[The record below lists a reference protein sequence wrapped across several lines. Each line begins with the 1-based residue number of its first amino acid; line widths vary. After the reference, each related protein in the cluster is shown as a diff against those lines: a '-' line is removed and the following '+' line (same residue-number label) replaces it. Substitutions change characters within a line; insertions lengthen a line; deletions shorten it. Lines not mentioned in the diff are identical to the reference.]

1 MLDISHN
8 TLAAADLIL
17 SRSAKDDA
25 ESRLN
30 ELSRL
35 IALLPEYNRNSLK
48 VLAKYLRE
56 VHDDSSV
63 NKMHA
68 SNLVR
73 TISYTLANL
82 FGTDW
87 I

>member
-1 MLDISHN
+1 MFFVC
-8 TLAAADLIL
+8 
-17 SRSAKDDA
+17 SAKDDP
-25 ESRLN
+25 ESRLS

-35 IALLPEYNRNSLK
+35 ITQLPDHNRNSLK
-48 VLAKYLRE
+48 VLVKYLRE

-73 TISYTLANL
+73 TKLL
-82 FGTDW
+82 FDTHFVVY
-87 I
+87 